1 MRAFSASALLTAW
14 LATGCAATESKACT
28 MLGCVDGFDVAFP
41 DQPSA
46 AGTWSVVVKTPKD
59 TRTCTVKVPFAGI
72 DPGVVCSG
80 DLQLNTSGSALA
92 ASQHRI
98 SGVHLADTPTQVT
111 VTVQRDGAKVAEQ
124 AFAPAY
130 KSSTPNGPGCG
141 PTCSNA
147 SRWWTSTPPLS
158 SL

>member
-59 TRTCTVKVPFAGI
+59 TRTCTVKVPFAAIAAAGS
-72 DPGVVCSG
+72 VE
-80 DLQLNTSGSALA
+80 LTSAFTAGNAYFAVL
-92 ASQHRI
+92 
-98 SGVHLADTPTQVT
+98 TQVGPALDFVLE
-111 VTVQRDGAKVAEQ
+111 VTQPGTPGACLATLSIGLELW
-124 AFAPAY
+124 AP
-130 KSSTPNGPGCG
+130 
-141 PTCSNA
+141 
-147 SRWWTSTPPLS
+147 
-158 SL
+158 